1 MLSSKSTRI
10 ITFLLFVYVIFI
22 VWNLSVN
29 VNSGLWDSKAYFYST
44 ISADQNLNPYNAKD
58 LSVIAQKDWLTPYAY
73 PPLTLYFFK
82 IFSVDNAEIFAV
94 VFLLFKMILLIILV
108 LLWQKILKI
117 KSDPIF
123 YLFILL
129 SFNSAVFIDLRTGNV
144 SIIIQLLLWT
154 GIFFYLRKE
163 YILFC
168 LFVLMAAA
176 FKLIPV
182 IFLLLLLFTGDK
194 RKYKLLIGSSLAFM
208 LYLLLNY
215 LMFPQL
221 FNEFTQSAINN
232 LNGMG
237 KGITHP
243 ALFSFV
249 RDALKELYI
258 YKVRELVGFKM
269 ISVIELL
276 IFISVIS
283 VICIITFRSLKTLND
298 EKNILNT
305 DKGIILVS
313 LFCILFSLIMPRFKD
328 YDYILLIL
336 PSYFII
342 SRSGF
347 ADPKF
352 LLVFI
357 FIISSVKVTLPG
369 INVFYGILWDYYPL
383 FLAIIIWILY
393 MQYIKKPA
401 DILQLKTTQG
411 RNP

>member
-1 MLSSKSTRI
+1 MLSSKASKVF
-10 ITFLLFVYVIFI
+10 TFLLFLYVIFL

-29 VNSGLWDSKAYFYST
+29 VNSGLWDSKAYFYSA
-44 ISADQNLNPYNAKD
+44 ISSDQNLNPYDAKD
-58 LSVIAQKDWLTPYAY
+58 LSVIAQKDWLTPFAY

-82 IFSVDNAEIFAV
+82 LFSVDNAEIFAV

-108 LLWQKILKI
+108 LLWQKILNI
-117 KSDPIF
+117 KSDPVF

-129 SFNSAVFIDLRTGNV
+129 SFNSTVYIDLRTGNV
-144 SIIIQLLLWT
+144 SVIIQLLLWT

-163 YILFC
+163 YISFC
-168 LFVLMAAA
+168 LFILLAAS

-182 IFLLLLLFTGDK
+182 IFLLLLLFIGDK
-194 RKYKLLIGSSLAFM
+194 RKYKLLIGSTSAFM

-215 LMFPQL
+215 LMFPLL
-221 FNEFTQSAINN
+221 FDEFIQSAFNN
-232 LNGMG
+232 LNGKG

-249 RDALKELYI
+249 KDGLKELYI
-258 YKVRELVGFKM
+258 YKVREIIGFKM
-269 ISVIELL
+269 TSVIELL
-276 IFISVIS
+276 IFISIIS
-283 VICIITFRSLKTLND
+283 VIFIVTVRSIKKVKD
-298 EKNILNT
+298 EKNILSA
-305 DKGIILVS
+305 DKELILVS

-347 ADPKF
+347 TDPKF

-369 INVFYGILWDYYPL
+369 INVFYGVLWDYYPL

-393 MQYIKKPA
+393 MQYIKNSA
-401 DILQLKTTQG
+401 NVLQLKTTQG
-411 RNP
+411 RPL